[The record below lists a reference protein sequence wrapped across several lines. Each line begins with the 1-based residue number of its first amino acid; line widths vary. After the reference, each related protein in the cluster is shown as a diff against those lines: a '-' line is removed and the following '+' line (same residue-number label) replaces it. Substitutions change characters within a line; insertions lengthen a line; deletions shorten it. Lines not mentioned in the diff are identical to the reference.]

1 MAMEVKF
8 KDRPIM
14 PMVTRAGVRVIVAG
28 PAPELLFNHQAGLH
42 LHSKRHHVLLT
53 LTLTL
58 TWTAL
63 STGISPRITRWH
75 VSQ

>member
-42 LHSKRHHVLLT
+42 LHLKKQDVC
-53 LTLTL
+53 
-58 TWTAL
+58 
-63 STGISPRITRWH
+63 
-75 VSQ
+75 

>member
-28 PAPELLFNHQAGLH
+28 PAPELLFNHH
-42 LHSKRHHVLLT
+42 LHFKRHHVC
-53 LTLTL
+53 
-58 TWTAL
+58 
-63 STGISPRITRWH
+63 
-75 VSQ
+75 